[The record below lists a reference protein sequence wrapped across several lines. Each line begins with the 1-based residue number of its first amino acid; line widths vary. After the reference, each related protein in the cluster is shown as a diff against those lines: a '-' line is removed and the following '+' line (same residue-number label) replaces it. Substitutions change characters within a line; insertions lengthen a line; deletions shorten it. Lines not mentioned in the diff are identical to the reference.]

1 MHYYLTTIY
10 LRALNIYEL
19 NSVSYID
26 MYIVQTIMYIWL
38 ISHMYSFIIHIYS
51 CIMPEN

>member
-10 LRALNIYEL
+10 LRVLNIYEL

-26 MYIVQTIMYIWL
+26 MYIWL

-51 CIMPEN
+51 CIMPEI